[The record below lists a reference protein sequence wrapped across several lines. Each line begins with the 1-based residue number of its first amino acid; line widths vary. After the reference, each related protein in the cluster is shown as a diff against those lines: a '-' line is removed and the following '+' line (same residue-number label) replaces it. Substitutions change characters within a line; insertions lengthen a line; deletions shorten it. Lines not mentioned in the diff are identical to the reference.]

1 MSSAV
6 SKLRS
11 VKLHILS
18 KYDFVHNP
26 PWCNDDQIVHFLR
39 ETCSECWL
47 ILNSGKP
54 QRKNQWTRGLQEH
67 GPFHEEKVPTAL
79 NVANSSSTGTDLWHS
94 RKKTSGA
101 KMHWITWFMN
111 NSFHQIKGPDNPTCQ
126 FFSITKVWKWD
137 GTGGKHNRRLWKTDC
152 AKEFCVKVLCVCDSV
167 VCERVV
173 CERLYVKELC
183 VKDLPE
189 TVVCARVVCDSLRV
203 KEVRVCD
210 PSEGM

>member
-1 MSSAV
+1 MYFSWYQVTVQAQERTKWKRTIASMGHSQLYTTVGSAMSSAV

-79 NVANSSSTGTDLWHS
+79 NVANASSTGTDLWHS
-94 RKKTSGA
+94 RKKNIWSENA
-101 KMHWITWFMN
+101 LNHVIYE
-111 NSFHQIKGPDNPTCQ
+111 Q
-126 FFSITKVWKWD
+126 FIPSNQR
-137 GTGGKHNRRLWKTDC
+137 TG
-152 AKEFCVKVLCVCDSV
+152 
-167 VCERVV
+167 
-173 CERLYVKELC
+173 
-183 VKDLPE
+183 
-189 TVVCARVVCDSLRV
+189 
-203 KEVRVCD
+203 
-210 PSEGM
+210 